1 VQRFWLTATSLG
13 LQVQPEMT
21 PLIFSRYVR
30 EGVEFSRM
38 PGATEKAA
46 RLAKRL
52 AGILQDVPA
61 SQVAFLGRIGSG
73 NLPISRSLRLPVERL
88 TRIE

>member
-1 VQRFWLTATSLG
+1 MQRFWLTATSLG
-13 LQVQPEMT
+13 LQLQPEMT
-21 PLIFSRYVR
+21 PLIFSRYAR

-38 PGATEKAA
+38 PGAMETAA
-46 RLAKRL
+46 RLARRL
-52 AGILQDVPA
+52 AEILQDVPA

-73 NLPISRSLRLPVERL
+73 KVPTSRSLRLPVERL